1 MEMSRRQILA
11 GSGVALIGSIAGCLG
26 GDDATGSDGNGGDTP
41 TDEET
46 DGNNSGNQE
55 VADYLSEVANY
66 DGIDDRTD
74 EGSVT
79 VRNGA
84 VDGAGQPFVFDPAAI
99 RVSTGTDVTWEW
111 VDSNSHS
118 VTAEDETFDSSLIS
132 GEGETWAYTFDEP
145 GTYLYYCIA
154 HRALEQ
160 KGAVVVE

>member
-26 GDDATGSDGNGGDTP
+26 GDDATGSDGNGEDAP
-41 TDEET
+41 TDGET

-84 VDGAGQPFVFDPAAI
+84 VDGAGQQFVFDPAAI
-99 RVSTGTDVTWEW
+99 RVSLGTDVTWEW

-132 GEGETWAYTFDEP
+132 GEGETWTYTFDEP

-154 HRALEQ
+154 HRTLEQ